1 MEEAQG
7 PTLTCGALLVMMFD
21 SSSCLSSHTKPATGT
36 ACEAQVDDWGGVA
49 GEEVNEGCRGGGGG
63 GGSHC
68 SQASAKK
75 YSPPGMSSCPA
86 CPPVMPL

>member
-36 ACEAQVDDWGGVA
+36 ACEAQVNDWGGVA
-49 GEEVNEGCRGGGGG
+49 GEEVDEGCRGGVGVGVVALIA
-63 GGSHC
+63 H
-68 SQASAKK
+68 K
-75 YSPPGMSSCPA
+75 
-86 CPPVMPL
+86 PLQKNIPHRA